1 MCGLYLFAP
10 LEGVAQ
16 KFTIFRKSLSCTIFL
31 WVFFNAKQFY
41 RCIHIQLQEFLA
53 FLNNSLSFLLRKVKL
68 DYNQHRTKRPAEMRA
83 FLTPSGWL
91 AVCIYSFVRP
101 SCFRTIL

>member
-1 MCGLYLFAP
+1 M
-10 LEGVAQ
+10 
-16 KFTIFRKSLSCTIFL
+16 

-68 DYNQHRTKRPAEMRA
+68 DYNQHRTKRPAEMWVFFSTKRLARCMYIQLRA
-83 FLTPSGWL
+83 PLVLPYNSLGRLLREVVLGGQLF
-91 AVCIYSFVRP
+91 
-101 SCFRTIL
+101 